1 MSAIREYWRV
11 TALVLLLLLS
21 SVALFAPGLA
31 EPAGDG
37 GAVAQQS
44 GATNLQYGLDLSGGA
59 RVRATVDGVTATGVD
74 VTPENQN
81 EVARTV
87 ADELD
92 VQLAD
97 VRARPGQDEGTV
109 EAFGDV
115 TEDELE
121 TALDNAG
128 YGYESVDTG
137 VTEETRTDIVETLQ
151 AKIDASG
158 FAAANVQD
166 VQAQT
171 GEGTHY
177 IVVEAANRN
186 VSEVTEIMTSR
197 GVVTIYANFP
207 REDEQVN
214 ETVLTQDQLQDG
226 QVGVPT
232 TTENGQPAVPV
243 TLSDE
248 VANQFADD
256 MVEYGFSDSQAA
268 SNCEYDNGTA
278 ADGSYCLLTVRDDAV
293 VYSAG
298 VRGTLGESFANGEF
312 VKDPTFIITAT
323 DMEEARQ
330 LNVDLRAG
338 SLPAPL
344 TVEDTFFMAP
354 SMGSQFKTYSLITGI
369 LAVFAVSGAVF
380 FRYREPRI
388 ALPMIVTA
396 LSEVYILLGFA
407 ATVNLA
413 LDLSHIAGLI
423 AVVGTGVDDLVIIA
437 DEVMAEK
444 VSSRRVFQSRFRK
457 ALWVIGAAAATTII
471 AMSPLAVLS
480 LGDLRGFAII
490 TILGVIVGVVVTRP
504 AYGDILRRLLTPDR

>member
-11 TALVLLLLLS
+11 TALVVLLLLS
-21 SVALFAPGLA
+21 SVALFAPGL
-31 EPAGDG
+31 GDTAPEG
-37 GAVAQQS
+37 QAVEAS
-44 GATNLQYGLDLSGGA
+44 GASNLAYGLDLSGGA
-59 RVRATVDGVTATGVD
+59 RVRATVDGVTATGVN
-74 VTPENQN
+74 VTAENQATITRD
-81 EVARTV
+81 VAE
-87 ADELD
+87 ELD
-92 VQLAD
+92 LRIAD
-97 VRARPGQDEGTV
+97 VRARPARDGGTV

-115 TEDELE
+115 TESELA
-121 TALDNAG
+121 TALESAG
-128 YGYESVDTG
+128 YQSESVRSG
-137 VTEETRTDIVETLQ
+137 VTQTTRDNIVETLQ

-186 VSEVTEIMTSR
+186 VSEVSTLMTSR
-197 GVVTIYANFP
+197 GVVTILANYP
-207 REDEQVN
+207 SDGEQVN
-214 ETVLTQDQLQDG
+214 ETVLTQEQLRDG
-226 QVGVPT
+226 QIGVPT
-232 TTENGQPAVPV
+232 TTQDGRPAVPI
-243 TLSDE
+243 TLSDD
-248 VANQFADD
+248 VAQQYAED
-256 MVEYGFSDSQAA
+256 MVEYGFADGAAA
-268 SNCEYDNGTA
+268 SSCEYENGTA
-278 ADGSYCLLTVRDDAV
+278 ADGSYCLLTVRDGEV

-298 VRGTLGESFANGEF
+298 VRHSLGQSFANGEF
-312 VKDPTFIITAT
+312 VKDPSFIITAT
-323 DMEEARQ
+323 SMQEARQ
-330 LNVDLRAG
+330 LSVDLNAG

-354 SMGSQFKTYSLITGI
+354 SMGSQFKIYSLITGI
-369 LAVFAVSGAVF
+369 MAVFAVSGAVF

-407 ATVNLA
+407 ASVGLA

-437 DEVMAEK
+437 DEVMAEE

-457 ALWVIGAAAATTII
+457 AFWVIGAAAVTTII
-471 AMSPLAVLS
+471 AMGPLAVLS

-490 TILGVIVGVVVTRP
+490 TILGVLVGVLVTRP
-504 AYGDILRRLLTPDR
+504 AYGDILRRLLTVDH